1 MKIIVKNGVALSVL
15 MDNLDYPFIG
25 DLKPDMLCE
34 NLSVYHLDPNTR
46 QILLVR
52 DWGWKSIM
60 TIEDIEEELLHFNDE
75 RTIWRSEK
83 RRKIL
88 FDYFTKVHW
97 IMKQYKREERI
108 NKVLNS
114 NEWELCL
121 AC

>member
-1 MKIIVKNGVALSVL
+1 MKIVVKNGVALSIL
-15 MDNLDYPFIG
+15 RDDLDYPFIG
-25 DLKPDMLCE
+25 NLRPDMICE
-34 NLSVYHLDPNTR
+34 NLSTFHADPNTR
-46 QILLVR
+46 DIFLLR
-52 DWGWKSIM
+52 EWGRYNVMK
-60 TIEDIEEELLHFNDE
+60 IEDIEEELLHFNDE

-114 NEWELCL
+114 NECQLYL